1 MKNLTFE
8 INNKEYQLPEFM
20 NVDNYVKIFKI
31 KDILNDDEEYGNARV
46 ISEIT
51 GAPMKDLLD
60 ANFQQIQFIS
70 SYLMTLFPRENEE
83 FIDRF
88 ELDGVQYGFL
98 PSWKKMSFGEFADL
112 DTLGSKKPE
121 EMIDY
126 LHILAAIYYRP
137 ITKERSQHDFDIEKY
152 DGDKVDE
159 RAELFKQKLDSKIVM
174 GAQFFFTRF
183 AKKLQDPTRIFSR
196 MTTWQQM
203 KMVWKNRRLLPLL
216 VLSND
221 SDGMQSLIE
230 SQTTILRNIVQ
241 SQRSPWWQRSIN
253 SLSFWRKKKKS

>member
-8 INNKEYQLPEFM
+8 LKGKEYQLPEFL
-20 NVDNYVKIFKI
+20 NIKDYVKIFKM
-31 KDILNDDEEYGNARV
+31 KELLQDEHASARV

-51 GAPMKDLLD
+51 GCSMKDLLE
-60 ANFQQIQFIS
+60 ANFQEVQFIS
-70 SYLMTLFPRENEE
+70 SYLITLMPRDNEE
-83 FIDRF
+83 FVDRF

-112 DTLGSKKPE
+112 DTLGSKSPM
-121 EMIDY
+121 EMVDY
-126 LHILAAIYYRP
+126 LHVLAAIYYRP
-137 ITKERSQHDFDIEKY
+137 IIKERSEHDFDIEKY
-152 DGDKVDE
+152 DGDNVDE
-159 RAELFKQKLDSKIVM
+159 RANLFKEKLDSRVVM

-183 AKKLQDPTRIFSR
+183 AKKLQDPTRIFST
-196 MTTWQQM
+196 MNTWTLI
-203 KMVWKNRRLLPLL
+203 KMVWKNRRILPML

-230 SQTTILRNIVQ
+230 SQTTILRNIIQ
-241 SQRSPWWQRSIN
+241 SQRDPWWRRLIN